1 MKLCESFEDTIAA
14 IATPIGAGGI
24 GIIKISGPEA
34 WAIGRRLFDQS
45 GSLETIQSHHLYHG
59 HIVDSKTEKT
69 VDEVLVSFMRAPST
83 YTREDVVEI
92 NCHSGFAVLD
102 RILGLVTRAGARL
115 AEPGE
120 FTRRAFLNGRLDL
133 TQAEAVLDLIHSKT
147 RRSLDLASEHLRGGL
162 QTIITELRGHLLD
175 ILAMLEAA
183 IDFPDEDLEIL
194 ASEHL
199 AARFRQQVQ
208 DPITQLLEHYEDGRI
223 LREGL
228 AVIIA
233 GKPNVGKSSLLNKLL
248 RSNRALVTPV
258 PGTTRDV
265 IEESF
270 SLRGIPLR
278 LMDTAGLRQSEE
290 LVEKLG
296 MEFTR
301 ERLAQAD
308 LVLFLL
314 DRSTPLAPEDLQIYR
329 DIGNKPRLLV
339 LNKVDLEAHPDFAAI
354 RDRFPEETMVET
366 SALYGD
372 GMEELKDA
380 VFLSILGGRLDTE
393 TSVVAP
399 NLRHKLCL
407 ERSLEAVNRGLE
419 LLDDQSSP
427 ELIAFE
433 VQEALAHLGEIVGLT
448 TTEDLLDQ
456 MPWKIRW
463 TKTDSPVCF
472 CRRLRR

>member
-1 MKLCESFEDTIAA
+1 MKFCESFEDTIAA

-34 WAIGRRLFDQS
+34 WAIGRRLFNQS
-45 GSLETIQSHHLYHG
+45 GFPETIQSHHLYHG
-59 HIVDSKTEKT
+59 HIVDSKTGKT

-102 RILGLVTRAGARL
+102 RILDLVIRAGARL

-120 FTRRAFLNGRLDL
+120 FTRRAFLNGRIDL
-133 TQAEAVLDLIHSKT
+133 TQAEAVLDLIQSKT
-147 RRSLDLASEHLRGGL
+147 RRSLDLAGEHLRGGL

-194 ASEHL
+194 AGEQL
-199 AARFRQQVQ
+199 AARLRQQVQ
-208 DPITQLLEHYEDGRI
+208 DPIIQLLEHYEDGRI

-233 GKPNVGKSSLLNKLL
+233 GKPNVGKSSLLNQLL

-278 LMDTAGLRQSEE
+278 LMDTAGLRQAEE

-314 DRSTPLAPEDLQIYR
+314 DRSTPLAPEDLQIYK
-329 DIGNKPRLLV
+329 DIGNKPKLIV
-339 LNKVDLEAHPDFAAI
+339 LNKVDLEAHPDFVAI
-354 RDRFPEETMVET
+354 RDRFPEETIVET

-372 GMEELKDA
+372 GMEELKDT
-380 VFLSILGGRLDTE
+380 VFHSILGGRLDTE

-419 LLDDQSSP
+419 LLDDQSSA

-456 MPWKIRW
+456 IFSR
-463 TKTDSPVCF
+463 F
-472 CRRLRR
+472 CIGK

>member
-1 MKLCESFEDTIAA
+1 MKLCQSFEDTIAA

-34 WAIGRRLFDQS
+34 WAIGRRLFVQS
-45 GSLETIQSHHLYHG
+45 GSLEAIQSHHLYHG
-59 HIVDSKTEKT
+59 HIVDSTTDKT

-102 RILGLVTRAGARL
+102 RILSLVIQAGARL

-120 FTRRAFLNGRLDL
+120 FTRRAFLNGRIDL
-133 TQAEAVLDLIHSKT
+133 TKAEAVLDLIHSKT

-162 QTIITELRGHLLD
+162 QTIITELRGYLLD

-183 IDFPDEDLEIL
+183 IDFPDEDLEFL
-194 ASEHL
+194 AGEDL
-199 AARFRQQVQ
+199 AARFRQQVR

-278 LMDTAGLRQSEE
+278 LMDTAGLRQAEE
-290 LVEKLG
+290 LVEKMG

-314 DRSTPLAPEDLQIYR
+314 DRSGPLTPEDLQIYK
-329 DIGNKPRLLV
+329 DIDSKPRLIV
-339 LNKVDLEAHPDFAAI
+339 LNKVDLEAHPDFATI
-354 RDRFPEETMVET
+354 RYRFPEETIVET

-372 GMEELKDA
+372 GMEELQDA

-419 LLDDQSSP
+419 LLDDQSSL

-456 MPWKIRW
+456 IFSR
-463 TKTDSPVCF
+463 F
-472 CRRLRR
+472 CIGK

>member
-1 MKLCESFEDTIAA
+1 MKLCESLEDTIAA
-14 IATPIGAGGI
+14 IATPIGTGGI
-24 GIIKISGPEA
+24 GIIKISGPES
-34 WAIGRRLFDQS
+34 WAIGRRLFDRS
-45 GSLETIQSHHLYHG
+45 GSLQTIQSHHLYHG
-59 HIVDSKTEKT
+59 HIVDSKTGNT
-69 VDEVLVSFMRAPST
+69 VDEVLISFMRAPTT

-102 RILGLVTRAGARL
+102 RILDLVTQAGARL

-120 FTRRAFLNGRLDL
+120 FTRRAFLNGRIDL
-133 TQAEAVLDLIHSKT
+133 TQAEAVLDLIQSKT
-147 RRSLDLASEHLRGGL
+147 RRSLDLAGEHLRGGL

-194 ASEHL
+194 VDEQMAT
-199 AARFRQQVQ
+199 RIRQQVQ

-278 LMDTAGLRQSEE
+278 LMDTAGLRHAEE

-314 DRSTPLAPEDLQIYR
+314 DRSTPLAPEDLQIYK
-329 DIGNKPRLLV
+329 DIGNKPKLIV

-354 RDRFPEETMVET
+354 RDRFPEEIIVET

-380 VFLSILGGRLDTE
+380 VFLSILDGRLDTE

-419 LLDDQSSP
+419 LLDDQPSA

-456 MPWKIRW
+456 IFSR
-463 TKTDSPVCF
+463 F
-472 CRRLRR
+472 CIGK

>member
-45 GSLETIQSHHLYHG
+45 GSLETIQSHHLHHG

-102 RILGLVTRAGARL
+102 RILGLVIRAGARL

-120 FTRRAFLNGRLDL
+120 FTRRAFLNGRIDL

-147 RRSLDLASEHLRGGL
+147 RRSLDLASEHLRGEL

-175 ILAMLEAA
+175 LLAMLEAA

-194 ASEHL
+194 ADEHL
-199 AARFRQQVQ
+199 AARIRQQVQ

-265 IEESF
+265 IEESM
-270 SLRGIPLR
+270 SLKGIPLR
-278 LMDTAGLRQSEE
+278 LMDTAGLRQTEE

-296 MEFTR
+296 VEFTR

-314 DRSTPLAPEDLQIYR
+314 DRSTPLAPEDLQIYK
-329 DIGNKPRLLV
+329 DIGNKPRLIV

-354 RDRFPEETMVET
+354 RERFPEETIVET

-380 VFLSILGGRLDTE
+380 VFLSILDGRLDTE

-419 LLDDQSSP
+419 LLDGQSSA

-456 MPWKIRW
+456 IFSR
-463 TKTDSPVCF
+463 F
-472 CRRLRR
+472 CLGK

>member
-1 MKLCESFEDTIAA
+1 
-14 IATPIGAGGI
+14 
-24 GIIKISGPEA
+24 
-34 WAIGRRLFDQS
+34 
-45 GSLETIQSHHLYHG
+45 
-59 HIVDSKTEKT
+59 
-69 VDEVLVSFMRAPST
+69 
-83 YTREDVVEI
+83 
-92 NCHSGFAVLD
+92 
-102 RILGLVTRAGARL
+102 
-115 AEPGE
+115 
-120 FTRRAFLNGRLDL
+120 
-133 TQAEAVLDLIHSKT
+133 
-147 RRSLDLASEHLRGGL
+147 
-162 QTIITELRGHLLD
+162 
-175 ILAMLEAA
+175 MLEAA

-194 ASEHL
+194 TSEQL

-208 DPITQLLEHYEDGRI
+208 GPIVQLLEHYEDGRI

-278 LMDTAGLRQSEE
+278 LMDTAGLRRAEE

-308 LVLFLL
+308 LVLFVL
-314 DRSTPLAPEDLQIYR
+314 DHSAPLEPEDLQIYK
-329 DIGNKPRLLV
+329 DIGNKPKLIV
-339 LNKVDLEAHPDFAAI
+339 LNKIDLAAHPDFAAI

-372 GMEELKDA
+372 GMEELEEA

-407 ERSLEAVNRGLE
+407 EQSLAAVSRGLK
-419 LLDDQSSP
+419 LLDDQPSL
-427 ELIAFE
+427 ELIALE
-433 VQEALAHLGEIVGLT
+433 VQEALAHLGEIVGVT

-456 MPWKIRW
+456 IFSR
-463 TKTDSPVCF
+463 F
-472 CRRLRR
+472 CIGK

>member
-1 MKLCESFEDTIAA
+1 MKLTSCLEDTIAA
-14 IATPIGAGGI
+14 IATPVGAGGI

-34 WAIGRRLFDQS
+34 LLIGRQVFQKS
-45 GSLETIQSHHLYHG
+45 GPLETTQSHHLYHG
-59 HIVDSKTEKT
+59 HIVESTT
-69 VDEVLVSFMRAPST
+69 GNIVDEVLVSFMRAPTT

-102 RILGLVTRAGARL
+102 RILDLVTRAGARL

-120 FTRRAFLNGRLDL
+120 FTRRAFLNGRIDL
-133 TQAEAVLDLIHSKT
+133 TQAEAVLDLIQSKT
-147 RRSLDLASEHLRGGL
+147 RRSLDLAGEHLRGGL
-162 QTIITELRGHLLD
+162 QTIITELRGHLLE
-175 ILAMLEAA
+175 ILAVFEAA
-183 IDFPDEDLEIL
+183 IDFPDEDLEISADEQL
-194 ASEHL
+194 AS
-199 AARFRQQVQ
+199 RFRQQVQ
-208 DPITQLLEHYEDGRI
+208 EPITQLLEYYEDGRI

-278 LMDTAGLRQSEE
+278 LMDTAGLRQAEE

-314 DRSTPLAPEDLQIYR
+314 DRSTPLAPEDLQIYK
-329 DIGNKPRLLV
+329 DIGNKPRLMV

-354 RDRFPEETMVET
+354 RDRFPEETILET

-419 LLDDQSSP
+419 LLDDQSSA

-456 MPWKIRW
+456 IFSR
-463 TKTDSPVCF
+463 F
-472 CRRLRR
+472 CIGK

>member
-45 GSLETIQSHHLYHG
+45 AFLETIQSHHLYHG

-102 RILGLVTRAGARL
+102 HILGLVIRAGARL

-120 FTRRAFLNGRLDL
+120 FTRRAFLNGRIDL
-133 TQAEAVLDLIHSKT
+133 TQAEAVLDLINSKT
-147 RRSLDLASEHLRGGL
+147 RRSLDLASEHLKGGL

-194 ASEHL
+194 AGEHL

-278 LMDTAGLRQSEE
+278 LMDTAGLRQAEE

-314 DRSTPLAPEDLQIYR
+314 DRNTPLAPEDLQIYK

-339 LNKVDLEAHPDFAAI
+339 LNKVDLEAHPDFATI
-354 RDRFPEETMVET
+354 RDRFPEETIVET

-380 VFLSILGGRLDTE
+380 IFLSILGGRLDTE

-419 LLDDQSSP
+419 LLDGQSSP

-433 VQEALAHLGEIVGLT
+433 VQEALAHLGEIVGVT

-456 MPWKIRW
+456 IFSR
-463 TKTDSPVCF
+463 F
-472 CRRLRR
+472 CIGK